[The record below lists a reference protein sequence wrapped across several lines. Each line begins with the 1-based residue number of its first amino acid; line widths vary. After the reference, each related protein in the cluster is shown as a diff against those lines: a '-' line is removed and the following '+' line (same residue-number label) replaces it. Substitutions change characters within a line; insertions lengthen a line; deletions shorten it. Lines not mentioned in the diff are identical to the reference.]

1 MRVLLYL
8 ALATLFLVSIPSVAR
23 WWTDREYRGRIY
35 TVESVPPRRVAIV
48 FGAGIWP
55 DGQLTPILE
64 DRVETAVELYHQG
77 KVQKLLMTGDNLFP
91 DHDEPQRMYDHAV
104 GRGVPGKD
112 IVLDRAGLR
121 TYDSCYRARVIFGVT
136 EAILVTQAYHMDRA
150 LFTANHL
157 GIQAIGV
164 GADRRNYLYIR
175 RYWWREMLATPLAY
189 WQVLVSR
196 PEPALGERLPIFPD
210 AG

>member
-8 ALATLFLVSIPSVAR
+8 ALATLFLVSIPFVAR

-77 KVQKLLMTGDNLFP
+77 KVQKLLMTGDSRFL

-104 GRGVPGKD
+104 RKGVPGKD

-157 GIQAIGV
+157 GIRAIGV
-164 GADRRNYLYIR
+164 GADRRSYLYIR

-189 WQVLVSR
+189 WEVLVSH
-196 PEPALGERLPIFPD
+196 PEPVLGERLPIFPD
-210 AG
+210 AE

>member
-8 ALATLFLVSIPSVAR
+8 ALASLLLVSIPFVAR

-64 DRVETAVELYHQG
+64 DRVQTAVELYYQG
-77 KVQKLLMTGDNLFP
+77 KVQKLLMTGDSRFL

-104 GRGVPGKD
+104 RKGVPGKD

-157 GIQAIGV
+157 GIRAIGV

-189 WQVLVSR
+189 WEVLVSR

-210 AG
+210 VE